1 MANTHLRRS
10 PLAQLGLGAL
20 ATEAR
25 GPDQGVALCSIPF
38 QTAINLRGPA
48 EDERFARAVEEV
60 VGTPL
65 PPACQALSGKGD
77 LRLLW
82 LGPDEWLA
90 VAPPD
95 QAHLVGVMESAFG
108 VLERAL
114 SGQHVVVN
122 DVSDNYTT
130 IEVSGP
136 RSIDLLS
143 KGCPLDLHPLAFPN
157 GSCAQS
163 LVAKAEVIL
172 TRDDIQSDLRFRLMV
187 RPSFAEYLWAWLSD
201 AAQEYGLSV
210 LTSP

>member
-1 MANTHLRRS
+1 MPNAHLRRS

-20 ATEAR
+20 ATETR
-25 GPDQGVALCSIPF
+25 GPGHDVALRSVPF

-48 EDERFARAVEEV
+48 ADERFARAVEEL
-60 VGTPL
+60 VGTSL
-65 PPACQALSGKGD
+65 PPACRALPGKGD

-95 QAHLVGVMESAFG
+95 QAHLIGVMESAFD
-108 VLERAL
+108 VLERGL
-114 SGQHVVVN
+114 SGQHVAIN

-157 GSCAQS
+157 GGCAQS

-172 TRDDIQSDLRFRLMV
+172 DRDDTPTELRFRLMV

-210 LTSP
+210 LTSA

>member
-1 MANTHLRRS
+1 MSNFHLRRS
-10 PLAQLGLGAL
+10 PLAQLGLGAISS
-20 ATEAR
+20 EAR
-25 GPDQGVALCSIPF
+25 TNGHGVALRSIPF

-48 EDERFARAVEEV
+48 GDERFARVLQEV
-60 VGTPL
+60 TGTAPA
-65 PPACQALSGKGD
+65 PACRVRPGKGD

-95 QAHLVGVMESAFG
+95 QAHLAG
-108 VLERAL
+108 VLANAL
-114 SGQHVVVN
+114 EGQQVAVN

-136 RSIDLLS
+136 KSVDLLS

-157 GSCAQS
+157 GGCAQS

-172 TRDDIQSDLRFRLMV
+172 DRDDTLSELRFRLMV
-187 RPSFAEYLWAWLSD
+187 RPSFAEYLWAWLSH

-210 LTSP
+210 LNSA

>member
-1 MANTHLRRS
+1 MPNAHLRRS

-20 ATEAR
+20 AVQAR
-25 GPDQGVALCSIPF
+25 DAEHGVALRSIAF

-48 EDERFARAVEEV
+48 GDERFALVLQEV
-60 VGTPL
+60 IGATP
-65 PPACQALSGKGD
+65 PPACRVRPGKGD
-77 LRLLW
+77 LRLIW

-95 QAHLVGVMESAFG
+95 QAHLAG
-108 VLERAL
+108 LL
-114 SGQHVVVN
+114 SKSMAVAGQHVAVN

-136 RSIDLLS
+136 QSVELLS
-143 KGCPLDLHPLAFPN
+143 KGCPLDLHPLACPN
-157 GSCAQS
+157 GGCAQS

-172 TRDDIQSDLRFRLMV
+172 VRDDTLSELRFHLML

-201 AAQEYGLSV
+201 AAREYGLSV
-210 LTSP
+210 LTSA

>member
-1 MANTHLRRS
+1 MPNTHLRRS

-25 GPDQGVALCSIPF
+25 GSEQDIALRSIPF

-48 EDERFARAVEEV
+48 EDERFARAVEEI
-60 VGTPL
+60 VGTSL
-65 PPACQALSGKGD
+65 PPACRALPGKGD

-95 QAHLVGVMESAFG
+95 QAHLIGVMESAFG

-114 SGQHVVVN
+114 SGEHVAVN

-143 KGCPLDLHPLAFPN
+143 KGCPLDLHPSAFSN

-172 TRDDIQSDLRFRLMV
+172 DRDDTPSELRFRLMV

-201 AAQEYGLSV
+201 AGQEYGLSV